1 MARRIRLLVAA
12 ALVAASAVVVAVPT
26 AGSAGVGVVVAGPER
41 CC

>member
-12 ALVAASAVVVAVPT
+12 ALVAASAVVVA
-26 AGSAGVGVVVAGPER
+26 GSAWIGVVVAGPER